1 MGLHEILS
9 VLASIGSTDGKLT
22 PDTPAVWVFTPDA
35 GADWLV
41 WEYDPTDG
49 MAFGL
54 CDLGLGFPE
63 IGSVVMTQRNVGYED
78 RDIVETLRSG
88 SLGLPVEVDKSINT
102 VALGYAHK
110 GTDVPDW
117 LFKLVVG

>member
-1 MGLHEILS
+1 MGLHETLS
-9 VLASIGSTDGKLT
+9 GLASIGSTDGKLT

-41 WEYDPTDG
+41 WEYDPDEG

-63 IGSVVMTQRNVGYED
+63 LGPVVMTDRKIGYD
-78 RDIVETLRSG
+78 PTDIVDCLRG
-88 SLGLPVEVDKSINT
+88 KLGLPVEVDKSINT
-102 VALGYAHK
+102 VAKGYAHK
-110 GTDVPDW
+110 GIELPEW
-117 LFKLVVG
+117 LVNEIG